1 MPEAFDQV
9 RERYSF
15 VDPFPAPASAQ
26 RLLITS
32 TIARRV
38 RLNPQKYINLLI
50 LFLPRE
56 SDATLRLL
64 IEPEV
69 AK

>member
-9 RERYSF
+9 RDGYSF
-15 VDPFPAPASAQ
+15 ADPFPAPASAQ

-38 RLNPQKYINLLI
+38 RLSPQKYINLLI
-50 LFLPRE
+50 LFLPRD
-56 SDATLRLL
+56 SDVTLRLSIGL
-64 IEPEV
+64 EV